1 MNKLKVAI
9 VTAALP
15 FLLVWSASLL
25 TGLSFN
31 PRDVFQHEVFWGM
44 SIFYWIMWVCL
55 IGLVLELVEEKPAK

>member
-25 TGLSFN
+25 TGFSFN
-31 PRDVFQHEVFWGM
+31 PRDVFQHDGFWCF
-44 SIFYWIMWVCL
+44 SVLYWFFWVCL
-55 IGLVLELVEEKPAK
+55 IALVLEEIKEKPAK